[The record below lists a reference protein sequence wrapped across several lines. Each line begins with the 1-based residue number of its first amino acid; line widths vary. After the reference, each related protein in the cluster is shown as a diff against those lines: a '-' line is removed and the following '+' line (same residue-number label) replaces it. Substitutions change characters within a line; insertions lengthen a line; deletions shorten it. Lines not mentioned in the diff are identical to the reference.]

1 MEMMHYKGKVF
12 DPKSNI
18 LYGSTKQEVF
28 IGFPYNP
35 NKQYPVRVEMVGITY
50 PDKEYFIERKHG
62 DYFVLEYVVSGGGY
76 IKTETGE
83 YKVTADCVYLL
94 PPGKAHRYGA
104 DKAHPYEK
112 IWINFFSSIFTDIL
126 AAYGLSDRIVYP
138 ASNCK
143 DLFEKLLD
151 LARTNSN
158 SDDAHLDVSGVLF
171 EIILRLAK
179 ITAKEGASSVANLVK
194 ETLDACVY
202 RKVSIE
208 NLSEQLNMSKSQM
221 TREFTK
227 YYGVAPYQ
235 YILDRK
241 IEAAKHLLLTS
252 SMRVYEI
259 SELLG
264 FADTYYFSNIFKQK
278 TGLSPLQFKRLK

>member
-1 MEMMHYKGKVF
+1 M
-12 DPKSNI
+12 
-18 LYGSTKQEVF
+18 
-28 IGFPYNP
+28 
-35 NKQYPVRVEMVGITY
+35 
-50 PDKEYFIERKHG
+50 
-62 DYFVLEYVVSGGGY
+62 
-76 IKTETGE
+76 
-83 YKVTADCVYLL
+83 
-94 PPGKAHRYGA
+94 
-104 DKAHPYEK
+104 
-112 IWINFFSSIFTDIL
+112 
-126 AAYGLSDRIVYP
+126 
-138 ASNCK
+138 
-143 DLFEKLLD
+143 
-151 LARTNSN
+151 
-158 SDDAHLDVSGVLF
+158 
-171 EIILRLAK
+171 
-179 ITAKEGASSVANLVK
+179 
-194 ETLDACVY
+194 Y

-208 NLSEQLNMSKSQM
+208 NLSEQLNISKSQM

>member
-1 MEMMHYKGKVF
+1 MEMMHYQGKLF

-18 LYGSTKQEVF
+18 SYGSTKQEAF
-28 IGFPYNP
+28 IYFPYNP
-35 NKQYPVRVEMVGITY
+35 KKQYPVRVEMVGITY
-50 PDKEYFIERKHG
+50 PDKDYFIERKHG
-62 DYFVLEYVVSGGGY
+62 DYFVLEYVVSGSGY
-76 IKTETGE
+76 VKTETGE
-83 YKVTADCVYLL
+83 YKVNGDCVYLL

-104 DKAHPYEK
+104 DKIHPYEK

-126 AAYGLSDRIVYP
+126 AAYGLSDRIVFP
-138 ASNCK
+138 ASACK
-143 DLFEKLLD
+143 DLFEKLLEI
-151 LARTNSN
+151 ARTNGN
-158 SDDAHLDVSGVLF
+158 NDDAHLDASGVLF

-179 ITAKEGASSVANLVK
+179 ITAKEGVSSVANLVK

-208 NLSEQLNMSKSQM
+208 KLSEQLNISKSQM

-241 IEAAKHLLLTS
+241 IEAAKHILLTS

-264 FADTYYFSNIFKQK
+264 FADTYYFSNVFKQK